1 MTKADLVN
9 IIAVKSKQSSTKVE
23 VIVNTLMEVVKESV
37 AQGDT
42 LYLRGF
48 GNFQIKHR
56 PERKARNIR
65 KNEVITVPAHD
76 FPVFKASKEF
86 AGHVRAMSEKM
97 DIE

>member
-9 IIAVKSKQSSTKVE
+9 IIALKTKVSKKE
-23 VIVNTLMEVVKESV
+23 VKVVVNNLMEVVKESV

-65 KNEVITVPAHD
+65 KNEVITVEAHD
-76 FPVFKASKEF
+76 FPIFKASKEF
-86 AGHVRAMSEKM
+86 VRQVKNWKGDE
-97 DIE
+97 